1 MNVMTQRHFDE
12 ELSDLKTKLLRM
24 AGQAEDQID
33 KALTALVTR
42 DSALARQVIERDH
55 QVNAL
60 DVEIDEESIRL
71 LALHQPAARDL
82 RLVTTAMKIATELE
96 RISDLAENVCE
107 RAIELNEEP
116 QLKPYIDI
124 PMMGKMARMMV
135 KQSIDAFVKDDAA
148 LARKVL
154 TDDDF
159 VDDLMEQLFRE
170 LLSFMLEDTRTISRA
185 IRLSFI
191 AKYLERM
198 ADTDPSNAE
207 NGGEL
212 GYFSKG
218 TMVEEFENIAFSMNV
233 GEISD
238 PVKTD
243 YGYHL
248 IHLTDKKE
256 AKEAN
261 FEDHKEEIK
270 QTLFDQKISTLYS
283 TWITEQREK
292 LEIESTLVKE

>member
-1 MNVMTQRHFDE
+1 MIQRHFDE

-24 AGQAEDQID
+24 AGQVEDQID
-33 KALTALVTR
+33 QALTALVTR
-42 DSALARQVIERDH
+42 DSALAHQVIERDH
-55 QVNAL
+55 LVNSL

-124 PMMGKMARMMV
+124 PMMGNMARMMV
-135 KQSIDAFVKDDAA
+135 KQSIDAFVKDDAM

-198 ADTDPSNAE
+198 ADHAT
-207 NGGEL
+207 
-212 GYFSKG
+212 
-218 TMVEEFENIAFSMNV
+218 NIAELV
-233 GEISD
+233 VYLVEG
-238 PVKTD
+238 
-243 YGYHL
+243 
-248 IHLTDKKE
+248 
-256 AKEAN
+256 
-261 FEDHKEEIK
+261 
-270 QTLFDQKISTLYS
+270 KIIRHITPPGSSTNSLA
-283 TWITEQREK
+283 
-292 LEIESTLVKE
+292 ES

>member
-1 MNVMTQRHFDE
+1 MPQRHFDE

-42 DSALARQVIERDH
+42 DSALAREVIERDH
-55 QVNAL
+55 LVNAL

-124 PMMGKMARMMV
+124 PMMGNMARMMV
-135 KQSIDAFVKDDAA
+135 KQSIDAFVKDDSQ

-159 VDDLMEQLFRE
+159 VDDLMEQIFRE
-170 LLSFMLEDTRTISRA
+170 LLSFMIEDTRTISRA

-198 ADTDPSNAE
+198 ADHATNIAELVVYLVEGKIIRHTTPPPPSN
-207 NGGEL
+207 
-212 GYFSKG
+212 
-218 TMVEEFENIAFSMNV
+218 I
-233 GEISD
+233 D
-238 PVKTD
+238 PAT
-243 YGYHL
+243 
-248 IHLTDKKE
+248 
-256 AKEAN
+256 
-261 FEDHKEEIK
+261 
-270 QTLFDQKISTLYS
+270 S
-283 TWITEQREK
+283 
-292 LEIESTLVKE
+292 

>member
-1 MNVMTQRHFDE
+1 MNVMIQRHFDE

-55 QVNAL
+55 EVNAL

-82 RLVTTAMKIATELE
+82 RLVTTAMKISTELE

-135 KQSIDAFVKDDAA
+135 KQSIDAFVKEDAM

-170 LLSFMLEDTRTISRA
+170 LLSYMIEDTRTISRA

-198 ADTDPSNAE
+198 ADHAT
-207 NGGEL
+207 
-212 GYFSKG
+212 
-218 TMVEEFENIAFSMNV
+218 NIAELV
-233 GEISD
+233 VYLVEGKIIRHTTP
-238 PVKTD
+238 PVSSR
-243 YGYHL
+243 
-248 IHLTDKKE
+248 
-256 AKEAN
+256 N
-261 FEDHKEEIK
+261 
-270 QTLFDQKISTLYS
+270 YS
-283 TWITEQREK
+283 A
-292 LEIESTLVKE
+292 ES